1 MDAKQLQRL
10 SFDLARYL
18 DDVLPDLGRHGRRS
32 WAELYLRGLL
42 LDGRRKSAGA
52 MAERL
57 QRIDRSPQDYEQSL
71 QQFLSQSP
79 WDERPVRDQLAQ
91 HLCRALGGEGLLI
104 LDDTGFPKQGTHS
117 VGVVER
123 VLSGGHSVPGFWKSV
138 AVMMIVTLI
147 TAVAHLIQIAL
158 WALVYLLCGEMA
170 TFETAFYFSA
180 QNYTALGYGD
190 VVLSQ
195 RWRLL
200 GPLEAINGLLLFGL
214 STAVMFAVLS
224 RLITNRLRHQHGHWS
239 EGQESLS
246 GNQDHES

>member
-1 MDAKQLQRL
+1 MFLT
-10 SFDLARYL
+10 
-18 DDVLPDLGRHGRRS
+18 
-32 WAELYLRGLL
+32 LL
-42 LDGRRKSAGA
+42 ISAGVLSCSLLSYA
-52 MAERL
+52 MTVA
-57 QRIDRSPQDYEQSL
+57 I
-71 QQFLSQSP
+71 
-79 WDERPVRDQLAQ
+79 
-91 HLCRALGGEGLLI
+91 I
-104 LDDTGFPKQGTHS
+104 
-117 VGVVER
+117 VGVVEQ

-170 TFETAFYFSA
+170 IFETAFYFSA

-214 STAVMFAVLS
+214 STAVMFAALS
-224 RLITNRLRHQHGHWS
+224 RLITNRLRHQHGHRS
-239 EGQESLS
+239 EG
-246 GNQDHES
+246 